1 MLKNKVIKNLQTTGF
16 SMLNEIPFSKSTREK
31 ALAYTNTKVNQSNK
45 NQNSIIINDN
55 DIYLPEQASY
65 SSVRNLSKLFG
76 QKLPEKTVIYRR
88 HDNEERGLF
97 VDLINP
103 DLAIKELRDELY
115 ESSIFKLLEKTS
127 GILSSDVEFHIY
139 YTKSCI
145 KPRSWH
151 IDGPSLKIFTY
162 LTDVTKDHGPYAY
175 QLKSQR
181 HYDRAFTLKIAPN
194 LNQLKA
200 KVSQKHFNADHV
212 ISLEGVEGTSFISNQ
227 AGIHRG
233 LDQNKNLERIV
244 LVTQFL

>member
-1 MLKNKVIKNLQTTGF
+1 MHKNKVIKNLQTTGF
-16 SMLNEIPFSKSTREK
+16 SMLNEIPFSKNTRDK
-31 ALAYTNTKVNQSNK
+31 ALAYTITKVSQSNK
-45 NQNSIIINDN
+45 NHTSIIINRN
-55 DIYLPEQASY
+55 DIYLPEKASY
-65 SSVRNLSKLFG
+65 SSVRNLSKAFD
-76 QKLPEKTVIYRR
+76 QALPQKTVIYRR
-88 HDNEERGLF
+88 HDSQERGLF

-103 DLAIKELRDELY
+103 DLAIRELRDELHD
-115 ESSIFKLLEKTS
+115 SLIFKLLEKSS
-127 GILSSDVEFHIY
+127 GISSSDVEFHIY

-162 LTDVTKDHGPYAY
+162 LTDVTNDHGPYAY

-181 HYDRAFTLKIAPN
+181 HYDRAFAQKIAPN

-200 KVSQKHFNADHV
+200 KVSSDYFNADYV
-212 ISLEGVEGTSFISNQ
+212 ISPEGKEGTSFISNQ

-233 LDQNKNLERIV
+233 LDQKKNLERVV

>member
-1 MLKNKVIKNLQTTGF
+1 MLENTVIKDLQTTGF
-16 SMLNEIPFSKSTREK
+16 SMLNEIPFSKRTREK
-31 ALAYTNTKVNQSNK
+31 ALAYTNIKVSQSNK
-45 NQNSIIINDN
+45 NKSSIIINSN

-65 SSVRNLSKLFG
+65 SSVRNLSRLFG
-76 QKLPEKTVIYRR
+76 QKRPKKTVIYRR
-88 HDNEERGLF
+88 HDSEERGLF

-103 DLAIKELRDELY
+103 DLAIKELRDELHD
-115 ESSIFKLLEKTS
+115 SSIFKSLEKSS
-127 GILSSDVEFHIY
+127 GISKSDVEFHIY

-162 LTDVTKDHGPYAY
+162 LTDVTNDHGPYAY

-181 HYDRAFTLKIAPN
+181 HYDRAFVLKIAPN

-200 KVSQKHFNADHV
+200 KVSRNYFNADDV
-212 ISLEGVEGTSFISNQ
+212 ISPEGGEGTSFISNQ

-233 LDQNKNLERIV
+233 LDQNKNLERVV